1 MSRMQRRPLKI
12 RRQRLRSAIRLNP
25 FGALTDKGLPDERVM
40 RAIAVVGA
48 YREHLQDDRI
58 PWFGWPLKDD
68 VQERYV
74 AVGFLASDELEL
86 PESRGYVADVVSGHL
101 IWERGIEGARDLP
114 RRVADLVRR

>member
-1 MSRMQRRPLKI
+1 MADMGRRPPKL
-12 RRQRLRSAIRLNP
+12 RQRRLRSAIRLNP
-25 FGALTDKGLPDERVM
+25 FGSLVDKTLPDQRVL
-40 RAIAVVGA
+40 RAITIVGA

-74 AVGFLASDELEL
+74 AVGFLADEELEL
-86 PESRGYVADVVSGHL
+86 AESRGYVADVVSGHL
-101 IWERGIEGARDLP
+101 IWERGITNERDLP